1 MKTFICLW
9 FVLVFLDLSLCGDP
23 VNVTVIPGEDVTL
36 TCRAAGNGKVSV
48 LRLTRDDLQPDSVLL
63 YRDGQIDEEQQN
75 PLYKGRT
82 KLPSLIST
90 DGEINLTLNSVTE
103 KDSGV
108 YECRVRTEIKS
119 NTRRK
124 RAALESTFI
133 HLRVDPG
140 QGHIGLVAGLVVV
153 LVVALAVLIVVTAAF
168 VWKKRRS
175 FHSLSLHD

>member
-1 MKTFICLW
+1 MSVITTDI
-9 FVLVFLDLSLCGDP
+9 SIYP

-124 RAALESTFI
+124 RAV
-133 HLRVDPG
+133 RVCLWIRTSSSWFWISDQMMMIFSGIRLTPG
-140 QGHIGLVAGLVVV
+140 SV
-153 LVVALAVLIVVTAAF
+153 LQVKVTLD
-168 VWKKRRS
+168 W
-175 FHSLSLHD
+175 